1 LRKSF
6 GKALAVLIVIAL
18 VTAVTLYY
26 SLGRKSVE
34 KPAPTLTTTTITTT
48 LTTTSTATETITK
61 TITTTILT
69 RTTLITTTTVFV
81 IERYT
86 ETMIKTVTVTVAPLD
101 SDGDSIPDEK
111 ELEYGTDPYKPNYL
125 FAYAIKKLPEEEAL
139 KFRNVENFNAS
150 SISLA
155 DLYTS
160 LPQDKRNSKE
170 VNELLKQILLDN
182 TINELEKNLF
192 DDKFVHPTQPT
203 IINLSWVPTRTNLD
217 KIYDIKVT
225 FVARDDK
232 TPIAYA
238 ELHFKPVEYQYMIDK
253 YGMRPEDYPK
263 VFPPEEERSYN
274 LTPIDGEFNSL
285 EETFTVQ
292 ITNITGGREY
302 KILILVKDSAGNT
315 KTVEVKT
322 PYIRQY
328 ENIGKVLYVKGVVLC
343 ANYFPYYPRPH
354 PWELLEPMAVHPLL
368 GKYDVVDPVVISKH
382 IDWATGHGVNCF
394 FMSWVPTWDG
404 GSLQLLENIAKFMDN
419 PLSSNIM
426 VAIQYEGIQDRLRRA
441 GVKPDANGIYHVE
454 NSNQWETI
462 VEDMK
467 TLEKLFFTRN
477 NYLKINGK
485 PVVYFYA
492 SGSLS
497 GNISGFVEDIKR
509 EVNIYMISDYAH
521 PWAATSSFTI
531 NNTGGWIEECDKRG
545 NCFLINYA
553 VNYDAWTTWAAGWY
567 TPVVEPLEEN
577 YPKFLDEGYK
587 VWSKL
592 ALKYSKTFVPS
603 IIPGFINLRD
613 PDSPKLPRKPEMFKA
628 MVLTALKYSTTR
640 AGEKIIKI
648 DTYNEFG
655 EATGIEPTREE
666 GFAYLEVLRSILM
679 NLTKDTSPPIITSLN
694 WTPTRVVLDKV
705 YDINVSFTAIDDE
718 NPIAYAELHFVPV
731 EYYYM
736 IEKYG
741 MRPEDYPKV
750 FPPDKER
757 VLVLTPVDGKF
768 DSLEEKFSVPIKDI
782 VGGREYKIVALVRD
796 LVGNEKIIEVKTPYI
811 RQFENIAKTD
821 DIIVVAPYYLWYR
834 RDLSNWR
841 DGHKYTPL
849 LGEYRSDDPIVMSK
863 HIDWATGHGV
873 DVFAVSWT
881 GYEYGDLKYFDD
893 NLKLL
898 FNNPLSKDI
907 KIMILYESPGRLKT
921 TGNPSA
927 PWEKNLS
934 DEENIKTLISD
945 FIYFSREYFNRENY
959 FKLDGRPVVY
969 IYDSSA
975 FMGNVSG
982 TIQKLREAIRREG
995 YEVFLISDH
1004 VHPYVLPGSN
1014 PDWEERARQ
1023 FDGITSWLGGYSGEG
1038 IYLGGSYEAQLGI
1051 LYSQWGGWVRLN
1063 NKKLVPFITPEFDN
1077 RQVSW
1082 GNPNSIPIERSP
1094 QLFIQ
1099 RLIIALNYTE
1109 GAGIVMIGTWN
1120 DFFEST
1126 TLEPTATY
1134 GFTYLALLKEVLA
1147 GYGLVGH

>member
-1 LRKSF
+1 MLRAGGASRRVLL
-6 GKALAVLIVIAL
+6 GVLIAVVAVFVLLFSVYPGWVGRPAQPSTPTIHSLTAATSSTL
-18 VTAVTLYY
+18 LNTSQAMVTATTYP
-26 SLGRKSVE
+26 STTPSTSTTTH
-34 KPAPTLTTTTITTT
+34 AATSSTTTT
-48 LTTTSTATETITK
+48 TATAHPVDTN
-61 TITTTILT
+61 
-69 RTTLITTTTVFV
+69 
-81 IERYT
+81 
-86 ETMIKTVTVTVAPLD
+86 P
-101 SDGDSIPDEK
+101 
-111 ELEYGTDPYKPNYL
+111 
-125 FAYAIKKLPEEEAL
+125 PE
-139 KFRNVENFNAS
+139 
-150 SISLA
+150 I
-155 DLYTS
+155 TS
-160 LPQDKRNSKE
+160 LNW
-170 VNELLKQILLDN
+170 
-182 TINELEKNLF
+182 T
-192 DDKFVHPTQPT
+192 
-203 IINLSWVPTRTNLD
+203 PTRVVLD
-217 KIYDIKVT
+217 KVYDIQVSFT
-225 FVARDDK
+225 AVDNES
-232 TPIAYA
+232 PIARA
-238 ELHFKPVEYQYMIDK
+238 ELRFKPVEYQYMMQA
-253 YGMRPEDYPK
+253 YGVEPEDYSK
-263 VFPPEEERSYN
+263 IFPPEGERSYN
-274 LTPIDGEFNSL
+274 LTPVDGEFDGL

-302 KILILVKDSAGNT
+302 KIVILVEDSAGNT

-354 PWELLEPMAVHPLL
+354 PWELLEPMVVHPLL

-404 GSLQLLENIAKFMDN
+404 GSLQLLENIARFMDN

-531 NNTGGWIEECDKRG
+531 NNTGGWIEECDERG

-613 PDSPKLPRKPEMFKA
+613 PDFPKLPRKPEMFKA
-628 MVLTALKYSTTR
+628 MVLTALEYSTTP

-666 GFAYLEVLRSILM
+666 GFAYLEVLRSILL
-679 NLTKDTSPPIITSLN
+679 NLTKDTSPPTITSLN
-694 WTPTRVVLDKV
+694 WTPTRVILDKV

-718 NPIAYAELHFVPV
+718 NPIAYAELRFVPV

-736 IEKYG
+736 VEKYG

-757 VLVLTPVDGKF
+757 VFVLTPIDGKF
-768 DSLEEKFSVPIKDI
+768 DSLKEEFSVQIRDI
-782 VGGREYKIVALVRD
+782 VGGREYKIVALIKD
-796 LVGNEKIIEVKTPYI
+796 LAGNEKIVEVKTPYI

-821 DIIVVAPYYLWYR
+821 DIIVIADYYTWYEQITAQGSHWRGDKGEVAHSQY
-834 RDLSNWR
+834 
-841 DGHKYTPL
+841 PL
-849 LGEYRSDDPIVMSK
+849 LGEYASSDPIVISK
-863 HIDWATGHGV
+863 HIDWATGHGI
-873 DVFAVSWT
+873 DAFSISWWTT
-881 GYEYGDLKYFDD
+881 GNDERTWDYHSKE
-893 NLKLL
+893 NLDTLL
-898 FNNPLSKDI
+898 RNPLI
-907 KIMILYESPGRLKT
+907 KGIEFCILYEDYGRLPVKRIIYDYDPN
-921 TGNPSA
+921 GNEFIPLDDPQNMQRLLEDFKFLADTYFSHPQYLKIDGKPVVQFDADRIWFGNIEEVISLLRGKIREEKGYEMYLISNVLGWYFPNAPYDVLEERNIQIVKSMDAISA
-927 PWEKNLS
+927 NGNMWLYSIEDARS
-934 DEENIKTLISD
+934 DFPTFVKSLYERWYNFSRNYNSQTTLIPNLMPGEE
-945 FIYFSREYFNRENY
+945 IN
-959 FKLDGRPVVY
+959 
-969 IYDSSA
+969 
-975 FMGNVSG
+975 
-982 TIQKLREAIRREG
+982 
-995 YEVFLISDH
+995 
-1004 VHPYVLPGSN
+1004 PY
-1014 PDWEERARQ
+1014 
-1023 FDGITSWLGGYSGEG
+1023 
-1038 IYLGGSYEAQLGI
+1038 
-1051 LYSQWGGWVRLN
+1051 WVRDPAY
-1063 NKKLVPFITPEFDN
+1063 VPLK
-1077 RQVSW
+1077 
-1082 GNPNSIPIERSP
+1082 RSP
-1094 QLFIQ
+1094 QLFEA
-1099 RLIIALNYTE
+1099 LIKIALKY
-1109 GAGIVMIGTWN
+1109 VGTKTKIIKISAFNEW
-1120 DFFEST
+1120 
-1126 TLEPTATY
+1126 
-1134 GFTYLALLKEVLA
+1134 
-1147 GYGLVGH
+1147 GYGLAIEPSQEENFAYLQILMNYLKR

>member
-1 LRKSF
+1 MMQ
-6 GKALAVLIVIAL
+6 A
-18 VTAVTLYY
+18 
-26 SLGRKSVE
+26 
-34 KPAPTLTTTTITTT
+34 
-48 LTTTSTATETITK
+48 
-61 TITTTILT
+61 
-69 RTTLITTTTVFV
+69 
-81 IERYT
+81 
-86 ETMIKTVTVTVAPLD
+86 
-101 SDGDSIPDEK
+101 
-111 ELEYGTDPYKPNYL
+111 YGVK
-125 FAYAIKKLPEEEAL
+125 
-139 KFRNVENFNAS
+139 
-150 SISLA
+150 
-155 DLYTS
+155 
-160 LPQDKRNSKE
+160 
-170 VNELLKQILLDN
+170 
-182 TINELEKNLF
+182 
-192 DDKFVHPTQPT
+192 
-203 IINLSWVPTRTNLD
+203 
-217 KIYDIKVT
+217 
-225 FVARDDK
+225 
-232 TPIAYA
+232 
-238 ELHFKPVEYQYMIDK
+238 
-253 YGMRPEDYPK
+253 PEDYSRI
-263 VFPPEEERSYN
+263 FPPEGERSYN

-328 ENIGKVLYVKGVVLC
+328 ENIGKVLYVKGVVLG

-354 PWELLEPMAVHPLL
+354 PWELLEPMAIHPLL

-394 FMSWVPTWDG
+394 FMSWVPTWNG
-404 GSLQLLENIAKFMDN
+404 GSLQLLENIARFMDN

-567 TPVVEPLEEN
+567 TPVIEPLEES

-592 ALKYSKTFVPS
+592 ALKYNKTFVPS

-694 WTPTRVVLDKV
+694 WTPTRVVLDKI
-705 YDINVSFTAIDDE
+705 YDINVSFTAIDDK
-718 NPIAYAELHFVPV
+718 NPIVYAELHFVPV

-741 MRPEDYPKV
+741 MRPEDYSKV

-768 DSLEEKFSVPIKDI
+768 DSLEEKFSAPIKDI

-796 LVGNEKIIEVKTPYI
+796 LAGNEKIIEVKTPYI
-811 RQFENIAKTD
+811 RQFENIAKPD
-821 DIIVVAPYYLWYR
+821 DINVVALYLLWWGK
-834 RDLSNWR
+834 DNNWA
-841 DGHKYTPL
+841 KYKGNVFPL
-849 LGEYRSDDPIVMSK
+849 LGKYSSK
-863 HIDWATGHGV
+863 DTMVINKHVDWATGHGI
-873 DVFAVSWT
+873 DVFLINWA
-881 GYEYGDLKYFDD
+881 GQDYQDDALKNYFLEADLVKRG
-893 NLKLL
+893 
-898 FNNPLSKDI
+898 DI
-907 KIMILYESPGRLKT
+907 KFMILYESIHRLKNS
-921 TGNPSA
+921 NPG
-927 PWEKNLS
+927 WNLFDLENVQILDS
-934 DEENIKTLISD
+934 DLS
-945 FIYFSREYFNRENY
+945 YLSQNY
-959 FKLDGRPVVY
+959 FKHPSYFKINDRSVFYLYESKG
-969 IYDSSA
+969 I
-975 FMGNVSG
+975 FGNVSQIG
-982 TIQKLREAIRREG
+982 KLKEKFGLFI
-995 YEVFLISDH
+995 ISDH
-1004 VHPYVLPGSN
+1004 AHPLAN
-1014 PDWEERARQ
+1014 PNDTFPQNNPMAVRWGDVAKQ
-1023 FDGITSWLGGYSGEG
+1023 FDALMPTAGLYDGFLWWRGYFNGAVVENP
-1038 IYLGGSYEAQLGI
+1038 
-1051 LYSQWGGWVRLN
+1051 VDN
-1063 NKKLVPFITPEFDN
+1063 NKWLEFKKLGNDKWLRFCNENSLVFIPSITTGISYRYAP
-1077 RQVSW
+1077 W
-1082 GNPNSIPIERSP
+1082 GNPEWPRIERNP
-1094 QLFIQ
+1094 QQLKERIEFELKYLDLKQ
-1099 RLIIALNYTE
+1099 RSYSSRN
-1109 GAGIVMIGTWN
+1109 
-1120 DFFEST
+1120 ST
-1126 TLEPTATY
+1126 TS
-1134 GFTYLALLKEVLA
+1134 LKRP
-1147 GYGLVGH
+1147 H